1 MSNIQPVILC
11 GGSGTRLWPLSREE
25 YPKQFLKIN
34 STESML
40 QRTISRL
47 NGLSISEPVIICNEK
62 HRFIIAEQL
71 RGTKVNRGCIILEP
85 MGRNTAPAIALA
97 ALNNIRKGSDPLMLV
112 LAADHIIKDNK
123 AFCAS
128 VECAAI
134 YAEKGKLVTFG
145 IVPTYPETGYGYI
158 KCGSPIANDPS
169 VNVSKNLHFAYNV
182 SAFVEKPDIERAE
195 LYLSNKDYYWNSG
208 IFLFRASIYLRELE
222 KYRPD
227 ILDVCSRALNE
238 SSEDLDFIRIEPN
251 IFSNCLSDSI
261 DYAVMEK
268 TTDAIVVPV
277 EAGWSD
283 VGSWSSVWDITDKD
297 KNNNVL
303 HGDIISLDTKN
314 SYLYS
319 ENCLLTTIGVNNL
332 VVVSTRDAIL
342 VADKNSTQNV
352 KYIVDT
358 IKNNSRYEYFNC
370 HEIYQ
375 SWGKYKSLASGE
387 RYHVKHIIVKP
398 SERTTFQ
405 VHNDRSKYWIII
417 TGAARVILGNEV
429 RFVSE
434 NESVYIPFGVPHGL
448 ENSGD
453 IPLELIEVRSGNYIA
468 EDDVVRLKG

>member
-71 RGTKVNRGCIILEP
+71 RGAKVNRGCIILEP
-85 MGRNTAPAIALA
+85 MGKNTAPAIALA

-208 IFLFRASIYLRELE
+208 IFLFRASIYLRELG

-303 HGDIISLDTKN
+303 HG
-314 SYLYS
+314 
-319 ENCLLTTIGVNNL
+319 
-332 VVVSTRDAIL
+332 
-342 VADKNSTQNV
+342 
-352 KYIVDT
+352 
-358 IKNNSRYEYFNC
+358 
-370 HEIYQ
+370 
-375 SWGKYKSLASGE
+375 
-387 RYHVKHIIVKP
+387 
-398 SERTTFQ
+398 
-405 VHNDRSKYWIII
+405 
-417 TGAARVILGNEV
+417 
-429 RFVSE
+429 
-434 NESVYIPFGVPHGL
+434 
-448 ENSGD
+448 
-453 IPLELIEVRSGNYIA
+453 
-468 EDDVVRLKG
+468 